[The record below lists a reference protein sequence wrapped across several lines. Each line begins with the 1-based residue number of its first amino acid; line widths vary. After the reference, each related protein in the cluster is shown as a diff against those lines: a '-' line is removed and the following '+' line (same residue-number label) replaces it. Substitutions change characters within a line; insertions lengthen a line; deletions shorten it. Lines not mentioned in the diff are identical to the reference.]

1 MTATTDRSVIR
12 LQLGLAVLLT
22 LAANAGTARA
32 QDDPDAPMMTAPRI
46 IEDTDPTGAPAEPD
60 ADLAVASGPPAD
72 GSDTGLAMTVAP
84 PTNGQEPGPA
94 TGRQARVLTPIQ
106 GPLKLDGRYLGDIS
120 GEVGLDGSG
129 LVDAA
134 RLLGLLEPIMDPV
147 ELQALRDRTG
157 GQEKVS
163 FDSLASEQFSLS
175 FDTYSLS
182 FNVRLDAGLRS
193 RQRIDFGH
201 AYALDPAD
209 FEPPSA
215 FSAQANI
222 SLAQIYDH
230 DAEAFRSLRGV
241 TDVILNW
248 GGFGGVTLVGGF
260 DYDGGADERFR
271 RHEIRLTKDL
281 FGSAVRLVAGEFSPP
296 VTGFQG
302 SDRILG
308 VSAGRAYSVI
318 RPFQNVRPSG
328 RREFVL
334 DRAAFVEVE
343 VNGIIVERLQLD
355 PGPYSLSD
363 FPFGQGA
370 NTVRFLVEDGAGR
383 REIAVFD
390 LYGGAAL
397 LDPGIVD
404 FGVSAGVL
412 QEGGE
417 YRYSGTPAVSGYVR
431 KGLTDAL
438 SVGASGQWVDDRV
451 MAGATATWGSPLGLM
466 EFGLAGSHNGQTG
479 RDGFAASLDYVK
491 AFSIAERDDTRV
503 IISSQATSRDF
514 QDAFERAASN
524 PQAWRVAGQVSSRL
538 DRYTFNLG
546 AAFVKGRDSYPDER
560 SVDLSLGRSFGRVGV
575 TLSVGQRSIEGRDD
589 EVRVGLSLTMGLG
602 RRWNSQARYDSGD
615 DFREVLL
622 RRSSNGELND
632 VSGGLRFSRDSGRE
646 TLGGDL
652 RYINNRFEAELI
664 SSRLASRASGGA
676 TSEESLWRVSTG
688 LVYADRTFG
697 LGRPGREGFIM
708 ARRHKSLVKS
718 RLALTDSNGRAIARA
733 GWFGPAVA
741 PIDRAYSPQRL
752 EIAVDPLP
760 DGYDLG
766 TGVITVL
773 PGFGSGYAMTVGS
786 DASRTAIGLLV
797 NPDGTPA
804 ALIAG
809 TIMPFDPTE
818 PRGEPKSFF
827 TNRAG
832 RFVGDGLAPGR
843 YRLVVGDRAIGEFI
857 IPQDSE
863 GITDVGH
870 IQIRLP

>member
-1 MTATTDRSVIR
+1 MTETSDHAVLR
-12 LQLGLAVLLT
+12 LQLGLAIVLYLT
-22 LAANAGTARA
+22 GHAGTVRA
-32 QDDPDAPMMTAPRI
+32 HEDPDAPVMTAPRI
-46 IEDTDPTGAPAEPD
+46 TDEAVTVPPPGTDPGSVAAGSMTG
-60 ADLAVASGPPAD
+60 V
-72 GSDTGLAMTVAP
+72 
-84 PTNGQEPGPA
+84 QEAGPA

-134 RLLGLLEPIMDPV
+134 RLLGLLEPVMDPAG
-147 ELQALRDRTG
+147 LQALRDKAG
-157 GQEKVS
+157 GRDRVS
-163 FDSLASEQFSLS
+163 FESLASEDFSLS
-175 FDTYSLS
+175 FDTYALS
-182 FNVRLDAGLRS
+182 FNVQLGAGLRS

-201 AYALDPAD
+201 SNNLNPAD
-209 FEPPSA
+209 FEPPAA

-230 DAEAFRSLRGV
+230 DVGDFRSLRGV
-241 TDVILNW
+241 TDLILNW
-248 GGFGGVTLVGGF
+248 GGFGGITLVGGF
-260 DYDGGADERFR
+260 DYDGESEDRFR
-271 RHEIRLTKDL
+271 RHEFRLTKDL
-281 FGSAVRLVAGEFSPP
+281 FGSAVRLTAGEFSPP

-343 VNGIIVERLQLD
+343 VNGVIVERLQLD

-404 FGVSAGVL
+404 FGVSAGLL

-417 YRYSGTPAVSGYVR
+417 YEYGGTPAVSGYVR
-431 KGLTDAL
+431 KGFTDAL
-438 SVGASGQWVDDRV
+438 SLGVSGQWVDDRV
-451 MAGATATWGSPLGLM
+451 MAGASATWGSPLGLV
-466 EFGLAGSHNGQTG
+466 EVGLAASRNGQTG
-479 RDGFAASLDYVK
+479 RSGFAASVDYVK
-491 AFSIAERDDTRV
+491 AFSLLERDDTRV
-503 IISSQATSRDF
+503 IFTSQATSRDF
-514 QDAFERAASN
+514 QDAFERGASN
-524 PQAWRVAGQVSSRL
+524 PEAWRIAGQVSSRL
-538 DRYTFNLG
+538 NRYTVNLG
-546 AAFVKGRDSYPDER
+546 AAFVRGRDNLPDER
-560 SVDLSLGRSFGRVGV
+560 SVDLSLGRSFGRVGI
-575 TLSVGQRSIEGRDD
+575 TLSVGHRSVDGRED
-589 EVRVGLSLTMGLG
+589 EMRVGLSLTMGLG
-602 RRWNSQARYDSGD
+602 RRWNAQARYDSGD

-622 RRSSNGELND
+622 RRSSNGDLND
-632 VSGGLRFSRDSGRE
+632 LSGGVRISRDSGRE
-646 TLGGDL
+646 TIGGDL
-652 RYINNRFEAELI
+652 RYINNRFDAELI
-664 SSRLASRASGGA
+664 SSRLASRTPGGV
-676 TSEESLWRVSTG
+676 TTEESLWRVSTG
-688 LVYADRTFG
+688 LVYADGAFG
-697 LGRPGREGFIM
+697 IGRPGREGFIM
-708 ARRHKSLVKS
+708 ARRHESLRRS

-752 EIAVDPLP
+752 EVAVDPLP
-760 DGYDLG
+760 GGYDLG
-766 TGVITVL
+766 SGVITTF
-773 PGFGSGYAMTVGS
+773 PGFGSGYAVTVGS

-797 NPDGTPA
+797 NPDGMPA
-804 ALIAG
+804 ALISG
-809 TIMPFDPTE
+809 TIEAFDPSQTTAD
-818 PRGEPKSFF
+818 PKPFF

-843 YRLVVGDRAIGEFI
+843 YRLVVGDKTIGEFVI
-857 IPQDSE
+857 SEDSE